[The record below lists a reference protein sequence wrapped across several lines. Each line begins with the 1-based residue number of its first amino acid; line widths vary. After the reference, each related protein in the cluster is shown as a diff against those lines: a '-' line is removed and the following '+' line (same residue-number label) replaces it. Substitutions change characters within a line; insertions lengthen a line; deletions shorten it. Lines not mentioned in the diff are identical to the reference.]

1 MERASIDMTFRASD
15 LDKFRGYIGHAQ
27 IVNGTRIVEQL
38 REYRTQLS
46 TFMYYGNFFV
56 GKMLEAKHLGSG
68 TFTDVGTTYKVIR
81 RSCLATL
88 LPQLDPSVNLEFNAH
103 FLDRALQSGYSI
115 VECPITFHPRVGV
128 SKGGNVNNTRA
139 LKVGLKMILGLS
151 FGWNSSIF
159 R

>member
-1 MERASIDMTFRASD
+1 
-15 LDKFRGYIGHAQ
+15 
-27 IVNGTRIVEQL
+27 
-38 REYRTQLS
+38 
-46 TFMYYGNFFV
+46 
-56 GKMLEAKHLGSG
+56 
-68 TFTDVGTTYKVIR
+68 
-81 RSCLATL
+81 
-88 LPQLDPSVNLEFNAH
+88 VNLEFNAH